1 MNTIVAD
8 TGTVRMPIT
17 LTTLDAFREWMHSD
31 GVSEDTRAYF
41 LDGEVWIDMSKEQ
54 LFSHNQ
60 VKFALTIALGGL
72 ATSRET
78 GRYVPDGMLI
88 SNVEANLSA
97 QPDGAYVSFDS
108 LRDGKVTFVAGV
120 KEGVVEL
127 EGSPEVM
134 IEVVSD
140 SSVEKDT
147 KTLPKLYFRAG
158 VLEYWLID
166 ARGEPL
172 SFQIFRRG
180 ERKFQSTPQ
189 RNGWLISTVFGLEFR
204 LICRRDPVGQP
215 EFVLESREV
224 ED

>member
-1 MNTIVAD
+1 
-8 TGTVRMPIT
+8 MPMS
-17 LTTLDAFREWMHSD
+17 LATLDEFRGWMHSD
-31 GVSEDTRAYF
+31 AVSEDMRAYF

-72 ATSRET
+72 ATSREI

-108 LRDGKVTFVAGV
+108 LRDGKVAFVAGA

-127 EGSPEVM
+127 EGSPDVV

-147 KTLPKLYFRAG
+147 KTLPNLYFRAG

-180 ERKFQSTPQ
+180 ENKFQSAPQ
-189 RNGWLISTVFGLEFR
+189 RNGWLTSNVFGLEFR
-204 LICRRDPVGQP
+204 LICRRDPIGQP

-224 ED
+224 QS